1 MKSRLDAAA
10 IVLVVLSVAAAFI
23 AGVIAS
29 DVFDRDAPIPEPP
42 PPPAATGPLG
52 LPSGYDREAED
63 RYEAQIAAQDT
74 ALREREA
81 ETVELRRKVEAAE
94 SAAEALRQQAGDFET
109 QLAAAAH
116 VGDDVI
122 ESAEHVDLSAL
133 TVAWRQRLEA
143 TQQVARMAE
152 AQVRIERQ
160 FVAALQAENESLRME
175 VGLLTDALTTARER
189 VDYLSQPRFRWGP
202 GATVGVQPHDV
213 GRPTLVVG
221 FSVSWS

>member
-1 MKSRLDAAA
+1 MRSRLDAAA

-29 DVFDRDAPIPEPP
+29 DVFDREAPIPAPP
-42 PPPAATGPLG
+42 APPAATGPFG
-52 LPSGYDREAED
+52 LPSGYDREAQE

-94 SAAEALRQQAGDFET
+94 SAAEALREQAGDIEA

-116 VGDDVI
+116 VGDDAI
-122 ESAEHVDLSAL
+122 ESAEPVDLSAL
-133 TVAWRQRLEA
+133 TVAWQRRLDATQEVARQAIDGLEA
-143 TQQVARMAE
+143 
-152 AQVRIERQ
+152 ERNL
-160 FVAALQAENESLRME
+160 VAALQAENESLRME

-189 VDYLSQPRFRWGP
+189 VDYLSQPRLRWGP

-213 GRPTLVVG
+213 GRPALVVG